1 MHSGSALVAACRA
14 APSALFYPYLRLA
27 TLVSSWFDLSNVR
40 YIRYECC
47 PLVRLSWNETDPHF
61 LTGTNI
67 AVYTAETLES
77 ISEKKSQRLR
87 LRDDPDNKLS
97 ENPFMGTM
105 SNEILRHKASFFFT
119 PASQRVSA
127 VFAVATCLS
136 ACLTGTRR

>member
-1 MHSGSALVAACRA
+1 VHSGSALVAACRA

-77 ISEKKSQRLR
+77 ISEKNH
-87 LRDDPDNKLS
+87 RDYVCEMTPITNLVKIHLWGQCRMKYYVIRPLS
-97 ENPFMGTM
+97 FLP
-105 SNEILRHKASFFFT
+105 
-119 PASQRVSA
+119 P
-127 VFAVATCLS
+127 
-136 ACLTGTRR
+136 RRNA